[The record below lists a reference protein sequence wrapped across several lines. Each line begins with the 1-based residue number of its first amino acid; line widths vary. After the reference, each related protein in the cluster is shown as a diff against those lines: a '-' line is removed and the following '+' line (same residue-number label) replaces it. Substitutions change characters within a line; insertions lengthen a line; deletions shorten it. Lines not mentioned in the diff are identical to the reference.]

1 MSAYPNI
8 QRITEALSEIPEF
21 QAAHPSKQIDCP
33 AELR

>member
-8 QRITEALSEIPEF
+8 SRISKALNEIPEF
-21 QAAHPSKQIDCP
+21 KAAHPTQQIDCP